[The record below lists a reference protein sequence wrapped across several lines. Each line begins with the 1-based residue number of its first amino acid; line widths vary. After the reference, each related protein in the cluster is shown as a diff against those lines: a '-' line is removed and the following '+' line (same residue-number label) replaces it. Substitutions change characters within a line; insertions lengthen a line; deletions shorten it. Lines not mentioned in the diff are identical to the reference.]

1 MQLSASAV
9 YSDAN
14 HGRHERIM
22 LLRVYKH
29 AVQPIIIQDTVV
41 DAFRC
46 GSLLIYLLISFRTPW
61 DIRI

>member
-1 MQLSASAV
+1 MNA
-9 YSDAN
+9 DAN

-29 AVQPIIIQDTVV
+29 AVQTIIIQDTVV

-46 GSLLIYLLISFRTPW
+46 GSLLIYFLISFRTPG

>member
-1 MQLSASAV
+1 MNA
-9 YSDAN
+9 DAN
-14 HGRHERIM
+14 HGRHERLM
-22 LLRVYKH
+22 LLHMYKH
-29 AVQPIIIQDTVV
+29 VVQTIIIHDTVV

>member
-1 MQLSASAV
+1 MNA
-9 YSDAN
+9 DAD

-29 AVQPIIIQDTVV
+29 AVQTIIIQDTVV
-41 DAFRC
+41 DALRC
-46 GSLLIYLLISFRTPW
+46 GSLLIYFLISFRTPG

>member
-1 MQLSASAV
+1 MNA
-9 YSDAN
+9 DAN

-46 GSLLIYLLISFRTPW
+46 GSLLIYLGQPAHLPASQDPEYKRP
-61 DIRI
+61 D